1 MEVVRSGR
9 SGQIWIYS
17 EGGAN
22 GFAKGLDMECERK
35 IGMKD
40 D

>member
-1 MEVVRSGR
+1 MVPGSGGRVEVVR

-22 GFAKGLDMECERK
+22 RFAEGLDVECERER
-35 IGMKD
+35 
-40 D
+40 